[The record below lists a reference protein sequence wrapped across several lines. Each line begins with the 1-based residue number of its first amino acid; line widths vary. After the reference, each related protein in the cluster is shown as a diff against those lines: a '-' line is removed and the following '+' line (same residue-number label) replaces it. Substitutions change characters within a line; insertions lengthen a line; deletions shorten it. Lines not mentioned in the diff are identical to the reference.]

1 MHVKIPQS
9 LTQKRFCV
17 AGQGEAILLTRINPI
32 WLIWRKLCEFKRF
45 IKLKLNIDGGLNF
58 DQQTALSGGSVK
70 KLLDTVLDRIS
81 DRQISFAI
89 GKIYA
94 LKVGGAAMAYF
105 VQLAVAFFLGAANY
119 GVFALAWI
127 IATTLGQICCSGF
140 NDTTGRFLPGYL
152 IVKDFARARGFVH
165 FALLFTT
172 AVSVAVAT
180 LLVITTVFMRP
191 LLPEIYFLPVLLALV
206 CVPAL
211 TFTHLKESIAV
222 SRSLIFSGLFPTY
235 ILRPLVLTVFTA
247 LVAIIAHNNTTKVA
261 VIGLLLA
268 SYTVAVI
275 QWRFLKKPLNNELG
289 SGEKIVEAA
298 HWIKVS
304 LPLFL
309 AQGFFVLTTSADVL
323 ILSFFVEP
331 EQLGIYFASVKM
343 VALLSFIHVAVAS
356 GITRRLSEA
365 WANNDVPGLRQ
376 QLRKGRIWMVA
387 PTLVG
392 AGFLVFSA
400 PFLLSMF
407 GPEFTSGSVIVTIL
421 IAGVVAQ
428 AAGGPI
434 QEVLIVSGHQ
444 KAVSLIIGTFFVL
457 NLILSLLL
465 VKSLGMIGVAIAS
478 ATTVSARIAIMY
490 LFAYMRAP
498 ILSD

>member
-1 MHVKIPQS
+1 VSGGHV
-9 LTQKRFCV
+9 
-17 AGQGEAILLTRINPI
+17 
-32 WLIWRKLCEFKRF
+32 RKL
-45 IKLKLNIDGGLNF
+45 LN
-58 DQQTALSGGSVK
+58 AV
-70 KLLDTVLDRIS
+70 VDRIS

-94 LKVGGAAMAYF
+94 LKVGGAGMAYF
-105 VQLAVAFFLGAANY
+105 VQLAVAFFLGASNY

-127 IATTLGQICCSGF
+127 IATTLGQICTGGF
-140 NDTTGRFLPGYL
+140 NDTMGRFLPGYL
-152 IVKDFARARGFVH
+152 ATKDFARARGFVH
-165 FALLFTT
+165 FAILFTSG
-172 AVSVAVAT
+172 ASVAIATVLVVAAM
-180 LLVITTVFMRP
+180 FMQP
-191 LLPEIYFLPVLLALV
+191 IFPQIYFVPILLALV

-211 TFTHLKESIAV
+211 TFTHLQESIAV

-247 LVAIIAHNNTTKVA
+247 LVAIIAHNTTTKVA

-268 SYTVAVI
+268 SYAVAVL
-275 QWRFLKKPLNNELG
+275 QWWFLKKPLEKELG
-289 SGEKIVEAA
+289 KGEKTVEPAR
-298 HWIKVS
+298 WLKVS

-309 AQGFFVLTTSADVL
+309 AQGFFVLTTSTDVI
-323 ILSFFVEP
+323 ILSFYVEP
-331 EQLGIYFASVKM
+331 EALGIYFASVKM

-365 WANNDVPGLRQ
+365 WAHKDFPGFRK
-376 QLRKGRIWMVA
+376 QLRKGRIWMVI
-387 PTLVG
+387 PTLAG
-392 AGFLVFSA
+392 AGFLFLTA

-421 IAGVVAQ
+421 LAGVVAQ

-434 QEVLIVSGHQ
+434 QEALIVSGHQ
-444 KAVSLIIGTFFVL
+444 KAVSLIIAGFFVL
-457 NLILSLLL
+457 NLILSIAL
-465 VKSLGMIGVAIAS
+465 VKTLGLTGVAIAS

-490 LFAYMRAP
+490 LFAYTRSS